1 MKLILDDVLDSELK
15 DYLLSQ
21 DGIIDVQITNKDD
34 IGEINIT
41 FDNRITPLLIMKYI
55 ELFQNN
61 DHITIMAFDKGTNS
75 KLKQI
80 KYLID
85 DLCCEYCY
93 KGLIYELFKNK
104 YIKSVKSNF
113 DFNKPAF
120 NIELLIE
127 YDSNYNE
134 EELVKYIND
143 NI

>member
-61 DHITIMAFDKGTNS
+61 DCNTIMSFDKGTVCE
-75 KLKQI
+75 LKQMN
-80 KYLID
+80 YLI
-85 DLCCEYCY
+85 L
-93 KGLIYELFKNK
+93 
-104 YIKSVKSNF
+104 
-113 DFNKPAF
+113 
-120 NIELLIE
+120 
-127 YDSNYNE
+127 
-134 EELVKYIND
+134 
-143 NI
+143 

>member
-61 DHITIMAFDKGTNS
+61 DCNTIMSFDKGTVCE
-75 KLKQI
+75 LKQMN
-80 KYLID
+80 YLID
-85 DLCCEYCY
+85 DLCCEFCY

-113 DFNKPAF
+113 DFNRPAF

>member
-1 MKLILDDVLDSELK
+1 MKLILDDILDSELK

-61 DHITIMAFDKGTNS
+61 DCNTIMSFDKGTVCE
-75 KLKQI
+75 LKQMN
-80 KYLID
+80 YLID
-85 DLCCEYCY
+85 DLCCEFCY

-113 DFNKPAF
+113 DFNRPAF